1 MPFAATRMDLKII
14 MLSDI
19 HQRQI
24 PYDIT
29 YMWNLKKVTQ
39 MNLSAKQKQTHK
51 HREQSVVARGKWG
64 RDEWIENLRSADANY
79 YTENA

>member
-1 MPFAATRMDLKII
+1 
-14 MLSDI
+14 
-19 HQRQI
+19 
-24 PYDIT
+24 
-29 YMWNLKKVTQ
+29 

-51 HREQSVVARGKWG
+51 HREQTVVARGKWG

>member
-1 MPFAATRMDLKII
+1 MEYYSAIKKIMPFAATRMDLKII

-39 MNLSAKQKQTHK
+39 MNLSAKQK
-51 HREQSVVARGKWG
+51 
-64 RDEWIENLRSADANY
+64 
-79 YTENA
+79 